1 MSSPERTTTPMAL
14 IVLAWALVVIP
25 LLYGLYRT
33 VSTATALFT
42 G

>member
-1 MSSPERTTTPMAL
+1 MAL